1 MKKLLSVLLAAAM
14 LLSLFGFTATAEG
27 ELSEPGVLP
36 IWTGAEPYVIRVL
49 VAENPKVSDFDDNA
63 YTHWIEESC
72 NVDLQFSYLP
82 ATDTKDKLTA
92 MIAGGSIEDEGID
105 VINVGGINMTD
116 VKTWGDEGIIM
127 NVADF
132 YAKGLAVN
140 ADAAVAAH
148 PDMNLITNITTAEGG
163 IYSVPKIQ
171 ISPSNETRHKMWI
184 NEQWLKN
191 LNLEV
196 PTTIDEFY
204 NMLVAFKEQDANGDG
219 DPNNEIPFIT
229 STGYGGTAYKF
240 LTNAFVFESCDDDMF
255 LLKDGHVTTSYL
267 QDEWLEAQ
275 TFLKKLCDE
284 GLMAKESFTY
294 NNDDLKAVAC
304 SEDDIVGVVTNSSC
318 AFMGP
323 ADDPIRLRYICLNPL
338 TGPEGVCYASYA
350 ASTTSNMWIVTANA
364 SNPELIFRVGDFQFS
379 EEGFLRG
386 RFGLENENW
395 MTKENYMAQ
404 HPEQT
409 LAARYGAMGYEGK
422 YVFYNDIRDQTVN
435 NLYWYDP
442 MAFFAGDVEAE
453 GMYVA
458 DDGNGKVIN
467 LETNATCRQE
477 TASGYYQ
484 LCKPGPDTYVPTL
497 AFTEDELEVLA
508 ECQASIRTYVKEQR
522 TKYIIGE
529 KSDLE
534 DRDAFIQNLKDTFNL
549 DEFLEIC
556 DRAYQ
561 RQYAGK

>member
-1 MKKLLSVLLAAAM
+1 MKKLLSVMLAVM
-14 LLSLFGFTATAEG
+14 LVLSVASFAGAEG

-36 IWTGAEPYVIRVL
+36 IWTGSEPYVIHVL
-49 VAENPKVSDFDDNA
+49 LAENPKVSDFDDNY
-63 YTHWIEESC
+63 YTHWIEDNC

-82 ATDTKDKLTA
+82 ATEGKEKLVA

-105 VINVGGINMTD
+105 VINVGGVSMAD
-116 VKTWGDEGIIM
+116 VKSWGDEGIILD
-127 NVADF
+127 VSEY
-132 YAKGLAVN
+132 YANGLAVN
-140 ADAAVAAH
+140 ADAAVAAY
-148 PDMNLITNITTAEGG
+148 PELNLIKSITTAEGA

-171 ISPSNETRHKMWI
+171 ISPSNETRFKMWV

-219 DPNNEIPFIT
+219 DATNEIPFIT
-229 STGYGGTAYKF
+229 STGFGGTPYKF
-240 LTNAFVFESCDDDMF
+240 LTNAFVFESVDDDMF

-284 GLMAKESFTY
+284 GLLAPESFTY

-304 SEDDIVGVVTNSSC
+304 SEDDIVGAVTNSSC
-318 AFMGP
+318 AFMGQR
-323 ADDPIRLRYICLNPL
+323 DDPIRLRYICVNPL
-338 TGPEGVCYASYA
+338 EGPNGVKFASYA

-364 SNPELIFRVGDFQFS
+364 TNPELIFRVGDFQFS
-379 EEGFLRG
+379 EEGFLLG

-395 MTKENYMAQ
+395 MTKENYMAA

-409 LAARYGAMGYEGK
+409 LAARYEVMGYEGK

-435 NLYWYDP
+435 NLNWYDP
-442 MAFFAGDVEAE
+442 MAYFAGDVESE

-458 DDGNGKVIN
+458 DDGNGKLIN
-467 LETNATCRQE
+467 LETDATCRQE

-484 LCKPGPDTYVPTL
+484 LCKPGLDTYVPTL
-497 AFTEDELEVLA
+497 AYTEEELEVLA
-508 ECQASIRTYVKEQR
+508 EYQANIRTYVKEQR
-522 TKYIIGE
+522 TKYIIGDE
-529 KSDLE
+529 SDLANK
-534 DRDAFIQNLKDTFNL
+534 DAFIQNLKDTFGL
-549 DEFLEIC
+549 DELLEVV
-556 DRAYQ
+556 DAAYQ
-561 RQYAGK
+561 RQYGSN